1 MTSIDPSTKTAAGVR
16 TQRSATVTGVNPYW
30 ALGLSLAGI
39 LLLAYGF
46 LWQPADRDP
55 FSRPVDWS
63 DWFFHPQ
70 PAPEIAKLDQRPL
83 AWPSAGW
90 APRAL
95 GKDAQAAW
103 MGESVLQLRPEGRD
117 PMLAIWSD
125 GSGRLIG
132 ADGRIYLPGQPPIEA
147 IRKGDQAIAMVRVLD
162 HKTDV
167 TSADFS
173 PDGNRV
179 VTSSWDGTV
188 RIWDAAT
195 GREISEMNGGGSL
208 FTTAFSPDGSRI
220 VTSLPDGAAQI
231 WDAATGRSIVVL
243 KGHENSVTSAAFS
256 PDGSSIV
263 TASADMTAR
272 VWDAATGRVI
282 SVLEGHNDQVSSA
295 AFSPDGSRIVTAS
308 ADMTARV
315 WNAANGK
322 EIEVLEGH
330 ENSVFGAAFS
340 PDGSRII
347 TASGDSTARLWDAAT
362 GRVLGVLKGHEAP
375 VRSAAFSPD
384 GSRIVTASYDKTAR
398 VWEVMQTPPP
408 LTGIVL
414 PDGAV
419 CWTEYATG
427 WACSTG
433 VAPPVLASLRL
444 NDHARGGPLS
454 PSASRFSPDATGDAK
469 QQQRQQEAQD
479 PGDSPAQV
487 EMPAELPADATF
499 RAVAFRDAKTLFVI
513 GDSGV
518 ILATQGLTAAATFKL
533 LRDPQPAERLTG
545 IRFDGN
551 AGWVTGQRLRTAA
564 IWPFSILMGATPAM
578 EPIVLHADDALTGSW
593 QELRASPAPWSFVTA
608 PFVFVMLGYFAVAAA
623 RGAVVERSGVA
634 DAPSSDSPIGWGDR
648 DALRLRPIG
657 LAMSRFIRNVDT
669 KPPLTIAVTGGW
681 GTGKSS
687 LMNLLR
693 EDLQRYGAR
702 PVWFNAWHHR
712 EETSLL
718 AALLEAVRDM
728 VVPSWY
734 TWTGMA
740 FRARLLALRLRGPLQ
755 SALAAGVLL
764 LVTIGVA
771 DWSLG
776 GEFDLALAGVVASF
790 QQPQTANNGPAGL
803 LGSSSGGKKDSA
815 QVDKNGADAVV
826 AAGGPQETAQGVTLR
841 GPKWLEDLLSWLHL
855 DPKTGLGA
863 LVTFAAFLFVRRKLI
878 AFPVEPARLLNEL
891 RSRASVADF
900 RDKLSFRSQFAGAF
914 SDVCHTARTART
926 PGIVIVIDDLDRC
939 PPETV
944 LAILEA
950 VNYLVSA
957 GPCFV
962 VLGIDR
968 KQIEHAVGLGFKDIV
983 EGLPDRELGGT
994 EPLPN
999 DADASMRAA
1008 ARRRA
1013 FARRYLEKLIN
1024 IETAVP
1030 PLQPKAAVS
1039 MLVDDGPEPDA
1050 DPRWVAPIK
1059 RAASFTLD
1067 FCRALAIA
1075 AVIGGFAALLLEPFA
1090 SRGIGVTPPTATI
1103 SGEQSPPASAVPT
1116 EAAGAG
1122 PPAVSPEKPFR
1133 FEPAEWHAERELP
1146 RWAWWLGDGL
1156 LVTFAALFLLVD
1168 LARRRLE
1175 VEKDSDAFAETLRE
1189 VTPFVYAAN
1198 PTPRAV
1204 KLFENRMRYLA
1215 TRLEAEANPR
1225 RPDLLDRIVRPFLP
1239 VGWFDHKPLAL
1250 NETKLLILGADEV
1263 SRGKMPGEL
1272 LSQISDADRSVYN
1285 SIVNPASAGAQS

>member
-1 MTSIDPSTKTAAGVR
+1 
-16 TQRSATVTGVNPYW
+16 
-30 ALGLSLAGI
+30 
-39 LLLAYGF
+39 
-46 LWQPADRDP
+46 
-55 FSRPVDWS
+55 
-63 DWFFHPQ
+63 
-70 PAPEIAKLDQRPL
+70 
-83 AWPSAGW
+83 
-90 APRAL
+90 
-95 GKDAQAAW
+95 
-103 MGESVLQLRPEGRD
+103 
-117 PMLAIWSD
+117 MLAIWSD

-132 ADGRIYLPGQPPIEA
+132 ADGRIYLHGQPPIEA
-147 IRKGDQAIAMVRVLD
+147 IRKGDKAISMVRVLG

-173 PDGNRV
+173 PDGSRV
-179 VTSSWDGTV
+179 VTSSWDNTA

-195 GREISEMNGGGSL
+195 GREISVLNGDGGL
-208 FTTAFSPDGSRI
+208 FTAAFSPDGSRIVASSREGTAQIWDAATGRNIVVLKGHEDAVTSAAFSPDGSRI
-220 VTSLPDGAAQI
+220 VTASMDHTARV
-231 WDAATGRSIVVL
+231 WDADSGLEIEVL
-243 KGHENSVTSAAFS
+243 EGHESAVSSAAFS
-256 PDGSSIV
+256 PDGSLIV
-263 TASADMTAR
+263 TASLDMTAR
-272 VWDAATGRVI
+272 VWDAATGRMI
-282 SVLEGHNDQVSSA
+282 SVLKGHDDQVSSA

-308 ADMTARV
+308 YDNTARV
-315 WNAANGK
+315 WAVATGQQ
-322 EIEVLEGH
+322 ISVLRAH
-330 ENSVFGAAFS
+330 ENSVF
-340 PDGSRII
+340 
-347 TASGDSTARLWDAAT
+347 
-362 GRVLGVLKGHEAP
+362 
-375 VRSAAFSPD
+375 SAAFSPD
-384 GSRIVTASYDKTAR
+384 GSRIATASGDKTAR
-398 VWEVMQTPPP
+398 LWDATTGRVISVLNHEAPVRTAAFSPDGGRIVTASMDNTRIWEMVQTPPP
-408 LTGIVL
+408 LAGIVL

-444 NDHARGGPLS
+444 NDHARGGPLA
-454 PSASRFSPDATGDAK
+454 PSASRFGPDATGDAK
-469 QQQRQQEAQD
+469 QEAQD
-479 PGDSPAQV
+479 PSNSLAQV
-487 EMPAELPADATF
+487 QMPANLPADATF

-513 GDSGV
+513 GDVGV
-518 ILATQGLTAAATFKL
+518 ILVAQEVTTTSATFKL
-533 LRDPQPAERLTG
+533 LRDPQPGERLTG

-551 AGWVTGQRLRTAA
+551 AAWVTGQRLSTAA

-593 QELRASPAPWSFVTA
+593 QELRASPAPWSFVAA
-608 PFVFVMLGYFAVAAA
+608 PLVFLVLGYFGVAAA
-623 RGAVVERSGVA
+623 RGAVVERRGIA
-634 DAPSSDSPIGWGDR
+634 DAPSSDSPIGWRDR
-648 DALRLRPIG
+648 DALRLRPIA
-657 LAMSRFIRNVDT
+657 LAMSRFIRNLDT
-669 KPPLTIAVTGGW
+669 RPPLTIAVTGGW

-718 AALLEAVRDM
+718 AALLEAVRSM

-740 FRARLLALRLRGPLQ
+740 FRLRLLAMRLRRPLQ

-764 LVTIGVA
+764 LAAIGVA
-771 DWSLG
+771 DWSLR
-776 GEFDLALAGVVASF
+776 GEFGPALTGIVASF
-790 QQPQTANNGPAGL
+790 QQPQIVSDGPGGVV
-803 LGSSSGGKKDSA
+803 GSASGAKIDSA
-815 QVDKNGADAVV
+815 QVDRKGADALS
-826 AAGGPQETAQGVTLR
+826 AGDWSQETAQGGTTS
-841 GPKWLEDLLSWLHL
+841 GQKWLQESLSWFHL

-900 RDKLSFRSQFAGAF
+900 RDKLSFRSQFADAF
-914 SDVCHTARTART
+914 SDVCRIVRTATT
-926 PGIVIVIDDLDRC
+926 PGIVIIIDDLDRC

-944 LAILEA
+944 LAVLEA

-994 EPLPN
+994 EPLPK

-1030 PLQPKAAVS
+1030 PLQPEAAVS
-1039 MLVDDGPEPDA
+1039 MLVDEGPEPGA
-1050 DPRWVAPIK
+1050 DPRWVAPFK

-1067 FCRALAIA
+1067 FCRAAAIA

-1090 SRGIGVTPPTATI
+1090 SRGIGVSPPTATL
-1103 SGEQSPPASAVPT
+1103 SAGRSAPASPVPT

-1122 PPAVSPEKPFR
+1122 PAAVSPEKPFR
-1133 FEPAEWHAERELP
+1133 FEPAEWHAEQDLMP
-1146 RWAWWLGDGL
+1146 RWAWWVGDGL
-1156 LVTFAALFLLVD
+1156 LVTFAALFLLVG

-1215 TRLEAEANPR
+1215 ARLEAEANPR

-1239 VGWFDHKPLAL
+1239 MGWFDRNPPAL

-1263 SRGKMPGEL
+1263 SSGKMPGVL

-1285 SIVNPASAGAQS
+1285 SIVNPASAGTRS